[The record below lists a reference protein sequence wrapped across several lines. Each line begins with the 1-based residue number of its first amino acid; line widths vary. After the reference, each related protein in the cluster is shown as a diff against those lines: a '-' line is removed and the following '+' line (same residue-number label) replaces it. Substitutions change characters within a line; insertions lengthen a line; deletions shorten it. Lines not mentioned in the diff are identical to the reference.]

1 MGIKGLNEQE
11 KCMVVCAKVDGK
23 NGDNNVKD
31 RALGHFLVFTNRWWA
46 FALCMKQ
53 ILKLK
58 KVNAWDQDDSP
69 MKEKDEKDE
78 LDNWVWFKICF
89 FLSLLARQLQCS

>member
-1 MGIKGLNEQE
+1 MGPMVRWGIEALNEQE
-11 KCMVVCAKVDGK
+11 KCMVVCAKVDE
-23 NGDNNVKD
+23 KD
-31 RALGHFLVFTNRWWA
+31 CALGHFLVFTNRWWA

-89 FLSLLARQLQCS
+89 FSSLLARQLQCS